1 MISHISLVQVT
12 LSRPFTETSH
22 NQWLHLEENPT
33 SQRSSIPNNYKSLR
47 DNDNGETGRPWHK
60 SNLQLAAA
68 TLAKA
73 AECRMPG
80 KDNMNN
86 PFFETLVQHP
96 ASSAS
101 CPTASSWMIIDMER
115 GNAIPPPSMSI
126 VGVV

>member
-1 MISHISLVQVT
+1 
-12 LSRPFTETSH
+12 
-22 NQWLHLEENPT
+22 
-33 SQRSSIPNNYKSLR
+33 
-47 DNDNGETGRPWHK
+47 
-60 SNLQLAAA
+60 LQLAAA